1 MNEGTA
7 NQSLYV
13 AFFIL
18 GDPFVGYECFYS
30 SHVRK
35 GSGGTPAEGAR
46 SGPSNWAFISV
57 ILITQESRIW
67 GTAVSPR
74 ENAQKRF
81 LPVPAAPW

>member
-1 MNEGTA
+1 MNERTA

-18 GDPFVGYECFYS
+18 GDPFVGYGIFAGVMFEMLGLY
-30 SHVRK
+30 
-35 GSGGTPAEGAR
+35 PAEGAR
-46 SGPSNWAFISV
+46 SGAWNSAFISI
-57 ILITQESRIW
+57 ILITQESRNS

-74 ENAQKRF
+74 QNAQKRF